1 MELSKNLAETKDY
14 TGVKRERKIKNYRNK
29 LMTREELITKSK
41 TSELQFQE
49 VLDHIAEQ
57 YHYSPTSFQNGNLK
71 NLASENQGSA
81 KVLYFAKLND
91 LPQQDTLG
99 LFAEHYQNVLENP
112 IGEGHQNI
120 RQFMANGWNGVTFDA
135 DVLTAK

>member
-1 MELSKNLAETKDY
+1 
-14 TGVKRERKIKNYRNK
+14 
-29 LMTREELITKSK
+29 MTREELVTKSK

-57 YHYSPTSFQNGNLK
+57 YQYSPTSFQNGNLK
-71 NLASENQGSA
+71 NSASENQGSA

-91 LPQQDTLG
+91 LSQEDTLG

-112 IGEGHQNI
+112 TGDGHQNI
-120 RQFMANGWNGVTFDA
+120 RQFMANGWNGVAFEA